1 MWLRRHRRFVVA
13 LTAASI
19 LAALIL
25 DIVIPGYAI
34 AGFYLFPVMLVAFTL
49 RERLAIAVSALCL
62 ALTVS
67 VMVLQGRSN
76 GQNILLIVF
85 GVLGGAGLIALADL
99 FNRVDELYE
108 SERSTTVRLQY
119 MTARLEALQE
129 VLVAVNKLVT
139 PQAILDRVVRS
150 GAELLNAGC
159 VVVTRD
165 GLTSRTHAMCS
176 PYAEGGEES
185 PAPVD
190 EALLLQSIGDG
201 AGGTQD
207 RAAIGGRVHRVSL
220 DARLLGADDPGA
232 EAAMVFVRRPD
243 EPEFDREDETLA
255 ATLAALLTAGLDRTT
270 AQV

>member
-1 MWLRRHRRFVVA
+1 MWRGGGAQVMGWLSSNPKVTRHRFPGVARRVVWLRRHRLFVVA

-25 DIVIPGYAI
+25 DLVIPGYAI
-34 AGFYLFPVMLVAFTL
+34 AGFYLFPVMLVAFAL

-67 VMVLQGRSN
+67 VMVLQGRAD

-139 PQAILDRVVRS
+139 PQAILDRVVGS
-150 GAELLNAGC
+150 GAELLDAQC
-159 VVVTRD
+159 VVVTREGD
-165 GLTSRTHAMCS
+165 TFADPRDVLTVC
-176 PYAEGGEES
+176 GG
-185 PAPVD
+185 P
-190 EALLLQSIGDG
+190 
-201 AGGTQD
+201 
-207 RAAIGGRVHRVSL
+207 
-220 DARLLGADDPGA
+220 
-232 EAAMVFVRRPD
+232 
-243 EPEFDREDETLA
+243 
-255 ATLAALLTAGLDRTT
+255 
-270 AQV
+270 

>member
-1 MWLRRHRRFVVA
+1 MGGSSSNPKVTRRRFPGVARRVMWLRRHRRFVVA

-25 DIVIPGYAI
+25 DLVIPGYAI
-34 AGFYLFPVMLVAFTL
+34 AGFYLFPVMLVAFAL

-67 VMVLQGRSN
+67 VMVLQGRAN

-129 VLVAVNKLVT
+129 VLGGGQQACDAAGDPGPGRAV
-139 PQAILDRVVRS
+139 
-150 GAELLNAGC
+150 
-159 VVVTRD
+159 
-165 GLTSRTHAMCS
+165 
-176 PYAEGGEES
+176 
-185 PAPVD
+185 
-190 EALLLQSIGDG
+190 
-201 AGGTQD
+201 
-207 RAAIGGRVHRVSL
+207 GGRASRC
-220 DARLLGADDPGA
+220 P
-232 EAAMVFVRRPD
+232 VRRCDP
-243 EPEFDREDETLA
+243 
-255 ATLAALLTAGLDRTT
+255 
-270 AQV
+270 